1 MEVAVAR
8 RSARKGVGRT
18 GEAPAPPQPAQP
30 PPADPSNIHVLV
42 VGSLGEEEGTK
53 EPIVSILRASYTVTV
68 AASDAEALAL
78 LRAADKPPVDLVVK
92 EHAPPASDALKFIAR
107 LAKLADARH
116 IPVVGAWQ
124 LRVRA
129 AALSVAHPPL
139 LSRVQSV

>member
-30 PPADPSNIHVLV
+30 PPADPANIHVLV

-78 LRAADKPPVDLVVK
+78 LRAADKPPVDLVVT

-129 AALSVAHPPL
+129 AARAFAHSPL